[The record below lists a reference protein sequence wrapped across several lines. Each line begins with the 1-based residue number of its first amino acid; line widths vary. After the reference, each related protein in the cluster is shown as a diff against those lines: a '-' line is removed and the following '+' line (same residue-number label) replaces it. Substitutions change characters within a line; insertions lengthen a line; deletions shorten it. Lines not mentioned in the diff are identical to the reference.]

1 MTNDTTLWTTLQRH
15 LPRRRWIAIAD
26 IFLIVQRRT
35 QLDDEDL
42 ERISSR
48 SSTPR
53 WKSNV
58 LRILH
63 SKQREGTIAGR
74 KSQPD

>member
-1 MTNDTTLWTTLQRH
+1 MTNDTTLWMTLQKH

-26 IFLIVQRRT
+26 IFLIVQHRT
-35 QLDDEDL
+35 RLDAEDM
-42 ERISSR
+42 ERKSTR

-63 SKQREGTIAGR
+63 TKQREGTIAGR